1 MELEAEDEELARALS
16 SESRR
21 RRAFGAEVSMGLRRR
36 LGELN
41 AVDRFSDAW
50 ETTGLYRDLATS
62 DGRVRVELTSS
73 SSMVV
78 RPAEQPPPRH
88 SDGRLDLESM
98 SALVILAVDD
108 FAGGDRD
115 E

>member
-1 MELEAEDEELARALS
+1 MELEAEHEELARALS

-21 RRAFGAEVSMGLRRR
+21 RRAFGADVSVELRRR

-50 ETTGLYRDLATS
+50 ETTGLYRDLGTR

-78 RPAEQPPPRH
+78 RSAEQPPPRH
-88 SDGRLDLESM
+88 RDGHLNLDAVT
-98 SALVILAVDD
+98 ALVILAVDHSTE
-108 FAGGDRD
+108 GNSD